1 MLRIDPSLTED
12 QQKAVAARG
21 ASVSVSAAAGSGK
34 TKVLVERLIGIIT
47 DEEHPSPADRLVVV
61 TFTNDAA
68 SEVRSRLSIALSKQ
82 LLEDPDNA
90 WLREQQTHLKSA
102 HISTIHSFCFDLLR
116 QQFAALDISA
126 GFRVMDDTEE
136 AELRRKTAEEVAEA
150 MVQAAETDPEAA
162 ARLRCLSDA
171 FCGTDDSA
179 LLELLEALYEIIATV
194 PFGEQMLP
202 RFAQEAASGK
212 MLADAMQEFCGQ
224 IAECETVYAQAQ
236 ALFDSVVAEKRAE
249 KEAKAA
255 KSGRAVKPY
264 EPPKSYDVLC
274 AESRGIGR
282 VLEAAKTGD
291 PERTCKAL
299 NALSFGRFSPGS
311 DARARQSGA
320 LRAFGKQMAANL
332 QKKWRIPL
340 EYAQQDCA
348 RHAELLTA
356 LIQPLHEF
364 SERLDAHKRER
375 SALGFGDAMRC
386 TLHLLAEQA
395 ADGSIRKTALAET
408 LSQQYS
414 YIMIDEF
421 QDADGQ
427 QDLIFRMLSHG
438 GDAQHYGD
446 NLFFVGDSKQ
456 CIYRFRNA
464 NPRIFYEALQS
475 GAPYRTAMLTEN
487 TRIDL
492 NRNFRSA
499 QEVVDFVNCIFSGL
513 MSERVGEVDYD
524 ERQALVR
531 GAAYPDGDRPAELL
545 LFEEAEDNPQT
556 EPDLVAAR
564 IRMHLDLGTP
574 VKDRE
579 TGVQRPCK
587 PGDFMILLRKKS
599 KLEAFASALTRAE
612 IPVCSVVQQSYLN
625 APEILLLLAILRAA
639 DNPLLDVP
647 VAAAMLSPMMG
658 FTLDEVTQIRLS
670 GERRGLYR
678 SMLHITQTPESA
690 SPELTVKCTHFLQ
703 FLESMRLCA
712 AMETPEQLIR
722 RIYLC
727 TDFLGLMQMTEG
739 GEQKKANLRALVT
752 YARKFEENRGG
763 GLSAFLRYIDAMI
776 SRSQDLD
783 GGGIPAVSEDV
794 VQIKTIHGSKGLEAP
809 FVILADASTGFS
821 TADRRKMYQFH
832 ADKGLGFRLQD
843 PESLTRG
850 SSLAYMAISAQN
862 IRESVSEEL
871 RLLYVALT
879 RARERLILPI
889 SLKGIAA
896 KAKQWA
902 EIQAAGGAAGKLLA
916 GSAGS
921 HADWLLMPLIR
932 NQAGELLRRTLDIEV
947 EKDPGLPQIRMVTE
961 VIAPPDAP
969 AQETAAHTSVQA
981 APPPTVERHLLEKQC
996 AWQYESAG
1004 AHLTAKY
1011 GVSELAKSDDISAP
1025 LRRPLF
1031 VRENHG
1037 RLSGAERGT
1046 ALHTFLQ
1053 YANFAAAAQDL
1064 SAEIAHVRRRG
1075 RLTEKQAE
1083 AVRASNIAAF
1093 FTSPLYA
1100 RTAAAKQIWREKKF
1114 IVRLSDLHLS
1124 GSLAQLGADY
1134 AGTEGMLTGIMDL
1147 VFEEA
1152 DGLVLVDYKTDRVQN
1167 GAQLL
1172 EQYTEQIRLYAGA
1185 LRLITGK
1192 RIKECF
1198 LYSLHLNQTVPVAI

>member
-1 MLRIDPSLTED
+1 MLRIDPGLTED

-34 TKVLVERLIGIIT
+34 TKVLVERLIGILT
-47 DEEHPSPADRLVVV
+47 DEEHPSPADQLVVV
-61 TFTNDAA
+61 TFTKDAA
-68 SEVRSRLSIALSKQ
+68 AEVRSRLSIALSKQ
-82 LLEDPDNA
+82 LLEDPENA
-90 WLREQQTHLKSA
+90 WLRAQQTHLKSA
-102 HISTIHSFCFDLLR
+102 HISTIHRFCFDLLR
-116 QQFAALDISA
+116 EQFAALDISA

-136 AELRRKTAEEVAEA
+136 AELRRKTAEEVLEET
-150 MVQAAETDPEAA
+150 VQAAESDPDAA
-162 ARLRCLSDA
+162 ARLALLTDA
-171 FCGTDDSA
+171 FCGSDDTP
-179 LLELLEALYEIIATV
+179 LIELIEALYEIVSTV
-194 PFGEQMLP
+194 PFGEEMLP
-202 RFAQEAASGK
+202 RFAAKAASGK

-224 IAECETVYAQAQ
+224 ITECESVYAQAQ
-236 ALFDSVVAEKRAE
+236 TLYDSIIAEQRTE
-249 KEAKAA
+249 HEEKAA
-255 KSGRAVKPY
+255 KSRRARKAY
-264 EPPKSYDVLC
+264 APPKSYDTLC
-274 AESRGIGR
+274 EEHRGILR
-282 VLEAAKTGD
+282 VKEAAETGD
-291 PERTCKAL
+291 PARVCKAL
-299 NALSFGRFSPGS
+299 DALAFGRF
-311 DARARQSGA
+311 AHSGDPRIVQCGA
-320 LRAFGKQMAANL
+320 MRAFAKDLAADLKKQ
-332 QKKWRIPL
+332 WRIPL
-340 EYAQQDCA
+340 EYALPDCE
-348 RHAELLTA
+348 RHAKLLSA
-356 LIQPLHEF
+356 LAFPLHDF

-386 TLHLLAEQA
+386 TLHLLAERA
-395 ADGSIRKTALAET
+395 PDGTVRKTALAET
-408 LSQQYS
+408 LSEQFS

-421 QDADGQ
+421 QDADSQ
-427 QDLIFRMLSHG
+427 QDLIFRMLSRG
-438 GDAQHYGD
+438 GDALHYGN

-475 GAPYRTAMLTEN
+475 GAPFREAMLTEN

-492 NRNFRSA
+492 NRNFRSS

-513 MSERVGEVDYD
+513 MTERVGEVDYD

-531 GAAYPDGDRPAELL
+531 GASYPEGDRPVELL
-545 LFEEAEDNPQT
+545 LFEETDDPQT

-564 IRMHLDLGTP
+564 IRRHLDLGTP
-574 VKDRE
+574 VKDRD

-599 KLEAFASALTRAE
+599 RLEDFAAALKRAG
-612 IPVCSVVQQSYLN
+612 IPVCSVAQQSYLN

-658 FTLDEVTQIRLS
+658 FTLDEVTQIRLA
-670 GERRGLYR
+670 GEQRGLYR
-678 SMLHITQTPESA
+678 SMLFLTQTPESA
-690 SPELTVKCTHFLQ
+690 FPELTAKCTHFLQ

-727 TDFLGLMQMTEG
+727 TDFLGLMQMTQG

-752 YARKFEENRGG
+752 YAHTFEENRGG
-763 GLSAFLRYIDAMI
+763 GLSAFLRYIDAML
-776 SRSQDLD
+776 SRSQDLA

-794 VQIKTIHGSKGLEAP
+794 VQLKTIHGSKGLEAP

-821 TADRRKMYQFH
+821 TADRRARYQFH
-832 ADKGLGFRLQD
+832 ADKGLAFRLQD
-843 PESLTRG
+843 PETLTRG
-850 SSLAYMAISAQN
+850 CSLPYVAISAQN
-862 IRESVSEEL
+862 QRESVSEEL

-879 RARERLILPI
+879 RARERLILPV
-889 SLKGIAA
+889 SLKGVPN
-896 KAKQWA
+896 KAKKWA
-902 EIQAAGGAAGKLLA
+902 AIQTAGGAAGRLLA

-932 NQAGELLRRTLDIEV
+932 HQAGEMLRRTLDLEV
-947 EKDPGLPQIRMVTE
+947 EKDPGLPQIRMTTE
-961 VIAPPDAP
+961 VIAPADAP
-969 AQETAAHTSVQA
+969 AETASDA
-981 APPPTVERHLLEKQC
+981 APAQDVPAAAAVDRHLLEAQC
-996 AWQYESAG
+996 AWTYESAG

-1037 RLSGAERGT
+1037 KLSGAERGT

-1064 SAEIAHVRRRG
+1064 SAEIAHVRQRG
-1075 RLTEKQAE
+1075 RLSEKQAE

-1093 FTSPLYA
+1093 FRSELYA
-1100 RTAAAKQIWREKKF
+1100 RAAAAKRIWREKKF

-1124 GSLAQLGADY
+1124 GPLAQLGADY

-1147 VFEEA
+1147 VFEEE
-1152 DGLVLVDYKTDRVQN
+1152 DGLVLADYKTDRVQS

-1172 EQYTEQIRLYAGA
+1172 EQYTEQIRLYAEA

-1192 RIKECF
+1192 PVKECV
-1198 LYSLHLNQTVPVAI
+1198 LYSLHLNQTVPVVI